1 MTNNENKP
9 DMVEQFRFY
18 TEAGLVIHTNFKAE
32 SLKSLL
38 TGMKKV
44 SGSSIFYLMHH
55 ALLRRHFAASAQMN
69 DFARWVM
76 VQLGQNSLA
85 ERLASVDPMACH
97 SVREARE
104 QLISYIQDY
113 VGAGE
118 LFFRVAEGNEFHF
131 LELHSMVL
139 PLKSQANDLESF
151 YHGLKKTSVG
161 TLFYHM
167 IEAPIRLGKPSND
180 FSEWLKNS
188 LNEDQLAEEISRLN
202 PYMYNLYELKAEIL
216 QRVRNRLKEIWKS

>member
-1 MTNNENKP
+1 MPEP
-9 DMVEQFRFY
+9 FRLY

-38 TGMKKV
+38 RGLKKV
-44 SGSSIFYLMHH
+44 SGSSIFYHMHH
-55 ALLRRHFAASAQMN
+55 ALLRRHFAVSDQMN

-76 VQLGQNSLA
+76 VQLGQTSLA
-85 ERLASVDPMACH
+85 ERLASVDPMACR

-104 QLISYIQDY
+104 QLIACAEEY

-131 LELHSMVL
+131 LELHSVVL
-139 PLKSQANDLESF
+139 PLRKTAADLESF
-151 YHGLKKTSVG
+151 YHGLKKASLG
-161 TLFYHM
+161 AFFYHM

-180 FSEWLKNS
+180 FSEWLRDS
-188 LNEDQLAEEISRLN
+188 LTEERLAVEISRLN
-202 PYMYNLYELKAEIL
+202 PYMYNLYELKVEIL
-216 QRVRNRLKEIWKS
+216 QRVRNRLRELWKS